1 MSSPATTDRLDV
13 WRDLIRD
20 NFVALDIH
28 ADRDRTFAGSVRTSD
43 LGHLTVASVES
54 GTQGCSRTPGLA
66 RRDSDV
72 YLQVGLIARGAAT
85 VAQDGRE
92 AVLRPGDFAVYE
104 TDRPFFWG
112 LQGDWELLVFTWPRA
127 SIALDAGASQ
137 LLTARALS
145 GGDGLGAIVG
155 RMLRDLVT
163 SPPELS
169 AAGGASGSAPP
180 RPRGP
185 RTTCCAASTPT
196 SWSAWPTRTCA
207 RRASPPRTSSPPATC
222 TACSPTAAARSRSR
236 SSACAWSA
244 AAASCSTR
252 AARSPTSPGA
262 GGSPTW
268 RPSAGPSAGRTGC
281 RRASGGSAAHR
292 CRESPTREG
301 WRPLAS
307 RACHRR
313 SSTCAGP
320 HGCRSSVRCSWSACW
335 PRRPGTGPAPAD
347 PSRSG

>member
-28 ADRDRTFAGSVRTSD
+28 ADRNERFAGSVRTND
-43 LGHLTVASVES
+43 LGHLSVASVRS

-72 YLQVGLIARGAAT
+72 YLQVGLLARGAAT

-92 AVLRPGDFAVYE
+92 AVLRPRDFAVYE

-112 LQGDWELLVFTWPRA
+112 LKGDWELLVFTWPRA
-127 SIALDAGASQ
+127 SIALEADASR

-169 AAGGASGSAPP
+169 SAGGVRLADEVAELV
-180 RPRGP
+180 
-185 RTTCCAASTPT
+185 TTVAGE
-196 SWSAWPTRTCA
+196 RV
-207 RRASPPRTSSPPATC
+207 
-222 TACSPTAAARSRSR
+222 SPTAPVRAADDLLRRVD
-236 SSACAWSA
+236 AHIVEHLADPDLCPTGIA
-244 AAASCSTR
+244 AAHFVSTR
-252 AARSPTSPGA
+252 HLHRLF
-262 GGSPTW
+262 
-268 RPSAGPSAGRTGC
+268 
-281 RRASGGSAAHR
+281 AHR
-292 CRESPTREG
+292 GGTVAQQIQRLRLERGRRDLLDPRVSVTDVARRWG
-301 WRPLAS
+301 FTDLATFS
-307 RACHRR
+307 RAFRGAYGMPPSEWR
-313 SSTCAGP
+313 Q
-320 HGCRSSVRCSWSACW
+320 RCT
-335 PRRPGTGPAPAD
+335 PMP
-347 PSRSG
+347 